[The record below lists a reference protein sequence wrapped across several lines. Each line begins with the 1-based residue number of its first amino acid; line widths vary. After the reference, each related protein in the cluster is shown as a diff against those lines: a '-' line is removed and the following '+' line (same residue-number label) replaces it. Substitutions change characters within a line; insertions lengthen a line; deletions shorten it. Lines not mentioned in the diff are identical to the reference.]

1 MPQGPM
7 GLFGWLMSCCVSD
20 AKPHNM
26 RDLYSTAI
34 VFASGMATS
43 VLTLYVAGILHIF

>member
-1 MPQGPM
+1 MQQGPM

-20 AKPHNM
+20 ERAGHA

-43 VLTLYVAGILHIF
+43 AFTLYLASVLHFA